1 MNFVTGVEVEV
12 ERLQVESFWFSIRD
26 ILKLNILGFV
36 YTWWQLYLKFLYTK
50 CTKSTPEVHKVP
62 TKVYAGAT
70 ERFRMIVDEDHLLE
84 MVDIIL
90 TTKIRFY
97 LKQKKNL

>member
-1 MNFVTGVEVEV
+1 
-12 ERLQVESFWFSIRD
+12 
-26 ILKLNILGFV
+26 
-36 YTWWQLYLKFLYTK
+36 
-50 CTKSTPEVHKVP
+50 
-62 TKVYAGAT
+62 VYAGAT